1 MHSYDQISKIFPPRR
16 LSTPQAIRQSYFHRY
31 VISQKNI
38 AEFTAQ
44 NLPNLPQ
51 NLPLSQNLPQISYRK
66 LFGNLN
72 GECIKCLSLEVLRI
86 HPFPC
91 MNLLGREASLRFYA
105 IMSLPNQ
112 GSGKRLEYTHWLI
125 DSTKSGEY
133 SYISGVIYRIRRL
146 PLLISGRTSSFFEL
160 PPTYAALIPD
170 CLHYSLTYYL

>member
-16 LSTPQAIRQSYFHRY
+16 LSTPQAIIF
-31 VISQKNI
+31 SQICYKYHKKI
-38 AEFTAQ
+38 
-44 NLPNLPQ
+44 
-51 NLPLSQNLPQISYRK
+51 LSQNLPQISYRK

-91 MNLLGREASLRFYA
+91 MNRLGREASLRFYA

>member
-1 MHSYDQISKIFPPRR
+1 MIKFQKFFHRGVYRHR
-16 LSTPQAIRQSYFHRY
+16 RQSYFHRY
-31 VISQKNI
+31 VINITKKFYRRIYRKYHI
-38 AEFTAQ
+38 AE
-44 NLPNLPQ
+44 
-51 NLPLSQNLPQISYRK
+51 

-72 GECIKCLSLEVLRI
+72 GRCIKCLSHEVLRI

-91 MNLLGREASLRFYA
+91 MNRLGREASLRFYA

-133 SYISGVIYRIRRL
+133 SYISGVMYRIRRL